1 MNLKQWIDSLNID
14 AIDSV
19 MGLVATKHQL
29 ELTLTTINDTIDH
42 KPYAKSYALE
52 RKKLVAGLIKQ
63 CEQRLAEMQQSLF
76 Q

>member
-1 MNLKQWIDSLNID
+1 MNLKQWIDSLNIET
-14 AIDSV
+14 IDSV

-29 ELTLTTINDTIDH
+29 ELTLKTINDTIEH
-42 KPYAKSYALE
+42 KPYAKAYALE
-52 RKKLVAGLIKQ
+52 RKKLVVNLIKQ

>member
-14 AIDSV
+14 TIDSV

-29 ELTLTTINDTIDH
+29 EQTLKTINDTIEH
-42 KPYAKSYALE
+42 KPSAKTYAME
-52 RKKLVAGLIKQ
+52 RKKLVVNLIKQ

-76 Q
+76 

>member
-14 AIDSV
+14 TIESV
-19 MGLVATKHQL
+19 MGLVATKHKL
-29 ELTLTTINDTIDH
+29 ELTLTTINDTIEH
-42 KPYAKSYALE
+42 KPSAKTYALE
-52 RKKLVAGLIKQ
+52 RKKLVVNLIKQ